1 MTETEERLIRLE
13 AELSYDS
20 LRASDSERAEAPEP

>member
-1 MTETEERLIRLE
+1 MTETEERLICLE

-20 LRASDSERAEAPEP
+20 LRATESEPAETLYP